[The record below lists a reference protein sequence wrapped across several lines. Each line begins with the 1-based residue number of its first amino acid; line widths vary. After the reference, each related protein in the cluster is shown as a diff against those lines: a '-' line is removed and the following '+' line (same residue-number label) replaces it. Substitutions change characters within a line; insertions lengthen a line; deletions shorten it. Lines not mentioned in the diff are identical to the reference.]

1 MKRFT
6 LYWKTGTR
14 QVVEGENIL
23 QAMALAGYS
32 RGAVR
37 ALDFY
42 AKGDNGEYQWDGKK
56 WQKPNSSPAPDSY

>member
-1 MKRFT
+1 MKQFT

-23 QAMALAGYS
+23 QAMVHAGYS
-32 RGAVR
+32 SGAVR

-42 AKGDNGEYQWDGKK
+42 AEGDNGEYQWDGKM
-56 WQKPNSSPAPDSY
+56 WSKPNFLNRKTRR